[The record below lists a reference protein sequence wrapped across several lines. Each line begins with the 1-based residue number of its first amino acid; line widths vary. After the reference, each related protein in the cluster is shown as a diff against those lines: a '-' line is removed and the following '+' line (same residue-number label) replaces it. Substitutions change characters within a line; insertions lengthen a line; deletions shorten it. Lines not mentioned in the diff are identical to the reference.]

1 MRGIKKKRN
10 RTESNPKMFVRF
22 HSYYYSIN
30 AQPTLHKP
38 GIMAHSVRVLHDPKQ
53 KTIRMHYA
61 SKFSTVSFIVTTIK
75 LAYFIAC

>member
-1 MRGIKKKRN
+1 MRGIKKKKN
-10 RTESNPKMFVRF
+10 QTESNSKFFLLFR
-22 HSYYYSIN
+22 SYYLIN

-61 SKFSTVSFIVTTIK
+61 SKFSTVSFIVAIIK
-75 LAYFIAC
+75 PAYYIAC